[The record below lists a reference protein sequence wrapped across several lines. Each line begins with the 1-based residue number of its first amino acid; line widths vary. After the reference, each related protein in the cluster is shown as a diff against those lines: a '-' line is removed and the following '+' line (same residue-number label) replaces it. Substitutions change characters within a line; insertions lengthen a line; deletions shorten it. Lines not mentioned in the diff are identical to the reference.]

1 MSKKI
6 CVITGGGSGMD
17 LATAARMGKDHYVIL
32 CGRTVSKLEN
42 AIADLQKKGVE
53 CEAFH
58 FDVSDRASVR
68 KLDKHAAG
76 VSLHMGNA

>member
-17 LATAARMGKDHYVIL
+17 PATAARMGKDHYVIL

-53 CEAFH
+53 
-58 FDVSDRASVR
+58 
-68 KLDKHAAG
+68 
-76 VSLHMGNA
+76 